1 MIAVAVYAPTDART
15 LAVPNYMIFAEI
27 GLSPTQPEL
36 RRPYTPRMIGAEDD
50 SAAERVARAE
60 LGRLV
65 MSDAAWVR
73 VLVISQ
79 DGGQL
84 VAELRHPEKLG

>member
-1 MIAVAVYAPTDART
+1 
-15 LAVPNYMIFAEI
+15 
-27 GLSPTQPEL
+27 
-36 RRPYTPRMIGAEDD
+36 MIGAEDD